1 MLPPPVSPA
10 AIAVLA
16 PDALRRRYALAAALF
31 VLAAAAALAIDMPVA
46 HWVDEGGFRRLHEL
60 DSLVVWSEFYAHG
73 VGVSLILILV
83 YSLDPA
89 RRRCL
94 LRLGALSLG
103 AGLVANLAKLGVARS
118 RPYAADLS
126 DSALATFHG
135 TFPTA
140 SASQS
145 LPSGHTATAVGLAIG
160 LSWLYPRG
168 RWLFFA
174 FAAVAASQRLANR
187 DHFASDTFAGAAVAC
202 LVAAVVLGS
211 SPLQRR
217 LAKLEEPESNGRQP
231 DPPATDD
238 LIRPRE
244 TASPRTAA

>member
-1 MLPPPVSPA
+1 M
-10 AIAVLA
+10 LA

-31 VLAAAAALAIDMPVA
+31 ALAAIAAIAIDMPVA
-46 HWVDEGGFRRLHEL
+46 RWVDEGGFRRLHEL
-60 DSLVVWSEFYAHG
+60 DSLVVWSEVYAHG
-73 VGVSLILILV
+73 VGVSLILVLV
-83 YSLDPA
+83 YALDPT

-94 LRLGALSLG
+94 LRLGILSLG
-103 AGLVANLAKLGVARS
+103 AGLVANLAKLFVARS
-118 RPYAADLS
+118 RPYAADLA

-135 TFPTA
+135 TLPTA
-140 SASQS
+140 SAWQS

-174 FAAVAASQRLANR
+174 FAALAASQRWANR
-187 DHFASDTFAGAAVAC
+187 DHFVSDTCAGAALAC
-202 LVAAVVLGS
+202 LVAAVVLGG

-217 LAKLEEPESNGRQP
+217 LAKLEEPDSNA
-231 DPPATDD
+231 PPPDD

-244 TASPRTAA
+244 TASPRAAA